1 MADRGPV
8 GTADGRDGVETR
20 VVTRPND
27 PGWRPPIDDDD
38 PDPTVPT
45 DSIAPRPRRRSPQ
58 RRTLTAG
65 ANGEIVPI
73 SYGRQQVGA
82 WLPYASATG
91 SDVYLMLVVG
101 EGPLAGLESPSFGDS
116 SQTTFAALGLVE
128 GTHFNVYLGEPDQG
142 IDPILAA
149 SKPTGVWKWAFPS
162 TAYYAVKYNALS
174 DAFQNVDPKT
184 FRCISLGRKLS
195 DHRHDSTMLF
205 QNREVSDYPAV
216 ATLDFTRSQRFGLGA
231 EEKEIEYA
239 SFDEAA
245 DDCAMVTAS
254 LFDAEP
260 TTAPTVAVYTTSTG
274 RIENGIFG
282 YAQTFVDVNGVESI
296 LGPWSTDLTISNS
309 TPTRMVQFTALEVG
323 GANIVSKRMYRRK
336 KLLGLDIWGSARR
349 VPSYNIPNAAMVS
362 VDTYPT
368 SELGGAPPSSSSISQ
383 FRIGIRIDQEE
394 TVGDTINQL
403 RSTFNAYFVFNN
415 GKYQCHVDK
424 ARTAT
429 SFSWDSTKIVG
440 TPTLRRRDPSEIP
453 SQVVVNFVN
462 AAQGFK
468 PDSASWPASPEA
480 ASGVR
485 RLDRVIEQ
493 HDIQGIPS
501 YDQGLRVAKWLY
513 YRAVAG
519 LQLEWTTHQMGSLPV
534 PMSIVE
540 VGHGRFGL
548 SASDW
553 TVSACGPSSRE
564 TWTLQAEAQI
574 SYDTGYHVDP
584 GTAPPDVDPPPPPG
598 EPPAPSDNFILMIG
612 MGLPFE
618 PFNAPL
624 DPPE

>member
-1 MADRGPV
+1 M
-8 GTADGRDGVETR
+8 
-20 VVTRPND
+20 
-27 PGWRPPIDDDD
+27 
-38 PDPTVPT
+38 
-45 DSIAPRPRRRSPQ
+45 
-58 RRTLTAG
+58 TAG

-91 SDVYLMLVVG
+91 STVYLMLVVG
-101 EGPLAGLESPSFGDS
+101 EGPLAGLESPAFGDS
-116 SQTTFAALGLVE
+116 SKTTFAALGLVE
-128 GTHFNVYLGEPDQG
+128 GVDFNVYLGTPDQG

-149 SKPTGVWKWAFPS
+149 SKPTGFWKWAFPS

-174 DAFQNVDPKT
+174 DVFQNVDPKT
-184 FRCISLGRKLS
+184 FRCLSLGRKIP
-195 DHRHDSTMLF
+195 DHRVSPPMLF
-205 QNREVSDYPAV
+205 EHRTESENPAV

-231 EEKEIEYA
+231 EEKEIEYD

-245 DDCAMVTAS
+245 TDSDTVTAA
-254 LFDAEP
+254 LFDADP
-260 TTAPTVAVYTTSTG
+260 TTAPTAATLPVGSL
-274 RIENGIFG
+274 IEDGIYG
-282 YAQTFVDVNGVESI
+282 YAQTFVDINGVESVI
-296 LGPWSTDLTISNS
+296 SAWSNDVTISSGSNQRAVKLS
-309 TPTRMVQFTALEVG
+309 ALEVG
-323 GANIVSKRMYRRK
+323 GANIVTKQIYRRRK
-336 KLLGLDIWGSARR
+336 RLAGDAWGSARR
-349 VPSYNIPNAAMVS
+349 VPIFSLPNASTIAF
-362 VDTYPT
+362 DQWPT
-368 SELGGAPPSSSSISQ
+368 SELGGPPPNSSSVRQ

-403 RSTFNAYFVFNN
+403 RSTFTAYFVFNN
-415 GKYQCHVDK
+415 GKYQCHIDK

-429 SFSWDSTKIVG
+429 SFSWDSSKIDG

-493 HDIQGIPS
+493 HDIHGIPT
-501 YDQGLRVAKWLY
+501 YDQALRVAKWLY
-513 YRAVAG
+513 YRALAG
-519 LQLEWTTHQMGSLPV
+519 LTLEWTTHQMGSLPV

-553 TVSACGPSSRE
+553 TVTACGPSDRDR
-564 TWTLQAEAQI
+564 WTLQAEAQI
-574 SYDTGYHVDP
+574 SYDTTYHADP
-584 GTAPPDVDPPPPPG
+584 GTAPPDVDPPPDPG
-598 EPPAPSDNFILMIG
+598 EPPAPSDNFVLMIG
-612 MGLPFE
+612 MSLPFGTYNVPE
-618 PFNAPL
+618 